1 MTVMLK
7 VQSVSKKFQI
17 GVKQQRYRTLRDT
30 IVETA
35 KGLFQP
41 KNTEPPGTFWAL
53 QDINFEVN
61 QGEVVGIIGRN
72 GSGKSTL
79 LKIIS
84 RITEPTKGKIFYR
97 GRIGTLLEVGTGFHP
112 ELTGRENIYMN
123 GAILGMSRQEITR
136 KFDEIVDFSEVEKF
150 IDTPVKHYSSGMYV
164 RLAFSVA
171 ASLEPDILLVDE
183 VLAVGDVA
191 FQRKCMGK
199 MSDVA
204 QAGRTILFVSHQM
217 SAIQSLCTRAII
229 LDGGK
234 NLLDGKVEEV
244 IPLYLKRLQDTPTT
258 DIPNILRNRSEWG
271 TKVKIMD
278 VSLLNL
284 QKETVSVLSLEE
296 PFLVKLTLQACEDI
310 DNVSAIIGIDTLMG
324 GHVVTTATEE
334 SQLFLNFKAGETKEL
349 IADFSHLKLNVGQY
363 TFRIGLRQDKTPLDW
378 LGQISM
384 FEVTSFKH
392 ESRNPSP
399 ELVGIV
405 RYYPTWSQI

>member
-1 MTVMLK
+1 MTPILK

-35 KGLFQP
+35 KGIFQP
-41 KNTEPPGTFWAL
+41 KNSEPPGTFWAL
-53 QDINFEVN
+53 QDINFEVT

-229 LDGGK
+229 LDSGK
-234 NLLDGKVEEV
+234 NLLDGNVEEV

-258 DIPNILRNRSEWG
+258 DIPNIPRNRSDWG

-284 QKETVSVLSLEE
+284 QKEPVSVLALEE
-296 PFLVKLTLQACEDI
+296 SFLVKLTLQACEDI
-310 DNVSAIIGIDTLMG
+310 DDVSAIIGIDTLMG

-334 SQLFLNFKAGETKEL
+334 SQIFLNFKAGETKEV

-363 TFRIGLRQDKTPLDW
+363 TFRAGLRQNKAPLDW

-392 ESRNPSP
+392 ESSNSSP
-399 ELVGIV
+399 DLVGIV
-405 RYYPTWSQI
+405 RYYPTWS